1 LRKVSLQNLKR
12 RIPFQAAMRLHSI
25 VEIHK
30 AAQFL
35 LPMLRAVKLLF
46 VIPHLHN
53 RPDYPLGFAVG
64 LRSHRT
70 GKFLID
76 AVLKTG
82 NAERMIRCAFVFAA
96 VVRIDAFD

>member
-1 LRKVSLQNLKR
+1 
-12 RIPFQAAMRLHSI
+12 
-25 VEIHK
+25 
-30 AAQFL
+30 
-35 LPMLRAVKLLF
+35 MLRVVKLLF

-64 LRSHRT
+64 LRSRRT

>member
-1 LRKVSLQNLKR
+1 
-12 RIPFQAAMRLHSI
+12 MRLHSI

-35 LPMLRAVKLLF
+35 LPMLRVVKLLF

-64 LRSHRT
+64 LRSRRT